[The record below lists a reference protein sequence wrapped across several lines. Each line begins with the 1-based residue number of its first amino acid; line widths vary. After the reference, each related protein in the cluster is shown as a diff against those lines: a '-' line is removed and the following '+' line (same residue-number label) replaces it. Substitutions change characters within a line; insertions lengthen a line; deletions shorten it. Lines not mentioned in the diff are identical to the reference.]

1 MKLVP
6 LIIDQNN
13 KGGEFIM
20 SNEKRT
26 MIAAIAEKID
36 LLKDRISRSNNQ
48 DLFGNILTEDIIA
61 NPFLMTKLAKPK
73 LVGIW
78 QDLLQIEFKL
88 RKEGI

>member
-1 MKLVP
+1 MKALASDK
-6 LIIDQNN
+6 IRTIR
-13 KGGEFIM
+13 GGIYM

-61 NPFLMTKLAKPK
+61 NPMIMT
-73 LVGIW
+73 
-78 QDLLQIEFKL
+78 
-88 RKEGI
+88 

>member
-1 MKLVP
+1 
-6 LIIDQNN
+6 
-13 KGGEFIM
+13 M

-48 DLFGNILTEDIIA
+48 DLFGNILTEDIIED
-61 NPFLMTKLAKPK
+61 PWLMTKLAKPK

-78 QDLLQIEFKL
+78 QDLLQVDFKL

>member
-1 MKLVP
+1 
-6 LIIDQNN
+6 
-13 KGGEFIM
+13 M

-48 DLFGNILTEDIIA
+48 DLFGNILTSDVIED
-61 NPFLMTKLAKPK
+61 PFLMLKLTKPK
-73 LVGIW
+73 LVGVW

-88 RKEGI
+88 NKEGMN